1 MSFNLFSSNSHEP
14 LASRLRPQKITDFIG
29 QEHLLGPGCALSQ
42 MLQAG
47 RIHSMV
53 LWGPPGVGKTTL
65 AHLLGEA
72 VSANVKTLSA
82 VNSGVK
88 EIREITL
95 ELENLKKDLF
105 NTQQQKQNILL
116 IDEIHRFSKSQQDAL
131 LPLVESGLIT
141 LIGATTENPSFELN
155 KALLSRTRV
164 HVLKA
169 LDTPDLLKILNRALK
184 DQDQGYGNFLI
195 KFSEEDKLKLIKLAR
210 QDARVLLNLLEL
222 VIELSGFSPLCP
234 SASPSG
240 LSLPQ
245 GERREQAE
253 ISIEIDPL
261 LKHLGEN
268 ILSFDKQG
276 DIFYDAISAL
286 HKSIRGSDPDASL
299 YWLAKLLVGGVDG
312 LYIARRLIRIA
323 SEDVGNADPRA
334 LQICINTWDVLER
347 LGAGEGELALGQAV
361 LFLACAPKSNAGY
374 LAFNQA
380 MALVKQSGSAEIE
393 IPMHLR
399 NSPTQLMT
407 DLGYGKNYRYPHDEP
422 HAYAAGEHYF
432 PAGVSYEFY
441 TPSDRGLEKQIQERL
456 KFLKNLKK

>member
-1 MSFNLFSSNSHEP
+1 MIHSHEP
-14 LASRLRPQKITDFIG
+14 LASRLRPKNLSEFIG
-29 QEHLLGPGCALSQ
+29 QEHLLDAACVLSKMVQ
-42 MLQAG
+42 SKRLY
-47 RIHSMV
+47 SMI
-53 LWGPPGVGKTTL
+53 LWGPPGVGKTSL
-65 AHLLGEA
+65 AYLLAQEI
-72 VSANVKTLSA
+72 SADFKVLSA

-88 EIREITL
+88 EIREITQ
-95 ELENLKKDLF
+95 EINQEKQSLF
-105 NTQQQKQNILL
+105 NTQKQTVLF

-131 LPLVESGLIT
+131 LPLVESGLVT

-169 LDTPDLLKILNRALK
+169 LSDQDLLKILDRALENK
-184 DQDQGYGNFLI
+184 TEGYGNVLI
-195 KFSEEDKLKLIKLAR
+195 HFSQDNKIKLIRLAR
-210 QDARVLLNLLEL
+210 QDARALLNLLEL
-222 VIELSGFSPLCP
+222 VIELSSH
-234 SASPSG
+234 
-240 LSLPQ
+240 Q
-245 GERREQAE
+245 NQDQIQE
-253 ISIEIDPL
+253 ITINMDQL
-261 LKHLGEN
+261 AKHLGEN

-323 SEDVGNADPRA
+323 SEDIGNADPRA

-347 LGAGEGELALGQAV
+347 LGPGEGELTLGQAV

-380 MALVKQSGSAEIE
+380 MDLIKNSGSAEIE

-399 NSPTQLMT
+399 NAPTQLMT

-422 HAYAAGEHYF
+422 HAYAAGETYF
-432 PAGVSYEFY
+432 PEGLSHEFY
-441 TPSDRGLEKQIQERL
+441 KPSDRGLEKQIQERL
-456 KFLKNLKK
+456 KFLHSLSGAPKD